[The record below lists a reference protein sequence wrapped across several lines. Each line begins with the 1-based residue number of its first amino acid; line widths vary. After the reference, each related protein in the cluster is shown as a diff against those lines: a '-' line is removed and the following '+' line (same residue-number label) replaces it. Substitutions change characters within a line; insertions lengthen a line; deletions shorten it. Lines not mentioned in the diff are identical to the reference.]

1 MPKAV
6 KPKKEEAAK
15 PKKVLRKK
23 KKKPIHSETST
34 DSASASS
41 SVPMPTIEEMLRSIN
56 ERLDLHGTLLQTLMN
71 FHANGVIN

>member
-41 SVPMPTIEEMLRSIN
+41 SVPIEEMLRSIN
-56 ERLDLHGTLLQTLMN
+56 ERLDLHGTLLQMLMN
-71 FHANGVIN
+71 FHQNGVIN